1 MPRGRPIATV
11 RNHRRF
17 NPFGALDP
25 RQPIPCLSH
34 DRVRRYLGNRA
45 RDGRR
50 ANRSGTDHPL
60 AWEARVTSRTT
71 ATRVP
76 LDELNL
82 VGVLERGDGKGVV
95 CALCRLVGGS
105 RRPLTARGRYDF
117 LSASI
122 EGQTSPRGPTVT
134 STAELPCSATPT
146 AACCTRAFAMCPP
159 FDPWRDGPA
168 SLCAH
173 ERSPRRRRHGAP
185 ASRAITTASS
195 CRILSTR
202 ASLSPSGSSVAAS

>member
-117 LSASI
+117 LSAARALVGLDDARTRDLLDELVEAL
-122 EGQTSPRGPTVT
+122 EG
-134 STAELPCSATPT
+134 
-146 AACCTRAFAMCPP
+146 AADVVRLAGRRAK
-159 FDPWRDGPA
+159 
-168 SLCAH
+168 L
-173 ERSPRRRRHGAP
+173 PRR
-185 ASRAITTASS
+185 
-195 CRILSTR
+195 L
-202 ASLSPSGSSVAAS
+202 